1 MARSRRQ
8 DAGLLVLRAGTG
20 GVLFAHGAQIL
31 FGWFGGPGLGRVF
44 RIFVDQAASSDAV
57 HRKAEYLARTG
68 SYSRDATTQ
77 RGAVAGGA
85 APRRSERHGLTA
97 ASVGMERMGFRP
109 GRPSALLAGGSQL
122 AGGTLLAAGLAT
134 PVAGAVAAG
143 AMAGAVAV
151 HTPGGFFSV
160 SGGYEFPAL
169 LGWTAA
175 ALGIAGPGRYS
186 ADHLT
191 GHRLNRPRTARLA
204 FLATAALTAAVLRR
218 RAARLPHGPE
228 EPTP

>member
-31 FGWFGGPGLGRVF
+31 FGWFGGPGF
-44 RIFVDQAASSDAV
+44 A
-57 HRKAEYLARTG
+57 
-68 SYSRDATTQ
+68 
-77 RGAVAGGA
+77 
-85 APRRSERHGLTA
+85 A

>member
-31 FGWFGGPGLGRVF
+31 FGWFGGPGF
-44 RIFVDQAASSDAV
+44 A
-57 HRKAEYLARTG
+57 
-68 SYSRDATTQ
+68 
-77 RGAVAGGA
+77 
-85 APRRSERHGLTA
+85 A
-97 ASVGMERMGFRP
+97 ASVGMERMGFHP
-109 GRPSALLAGGSQL
+109 GRPSA
-122 AGGTLLAAGLAT
+122 LLAAGLAT